1 MAAMSKAEYL
11 QRYMTDGDEKEK
23 KKKKRSKA
31 VPSGGKGMKI
41 VDDDVDWKRFV
52 PVEMDGKVEEEE
64 EAPVV
69 AEVVDE
75 RPKAVRLLEEFRSSM
90 RWKLLSDQMEDS
102 RNADGSQ
109 DSSSGASIP
118 KRMQGG
124 PRVQHR
130 SPDVSVSR
138 RSRHDS
144 PGPSPPRKGHRH
156 DSPDLSPPRMGQ
168 RHDSPDLSP
177 PRMGQRH
184 DSPDLSPPRKGRH
197 DSPDLS
203 PPRKGHR
210 RDSPDLS
217 PPRKGHRRDSPDL
230 SPPRKGRHDSPDLSP
245 PRKGHR
251 RDSPDLSPPR
261 KRRQDSP
268 DLSPPRKGHRRDSP
282 DWSPLRK
289 RRQDSPDRSPP
300 RSSEK
305 QSAYKVRRPTSPQRL
320 QEANSS
326 TSTKNKP
333 NEHSPVRRKS
343 RWSSEVVSADSS
355 APQEQ
360 NSRAAGL
367 LSSEVR
373 QKEKEE
379 NRRRERADKVLEA
392 ESRQAETVVRDK
404 SGKKKVIDQE
414 QKEDKEKAEKAEK
427 YAQWGKG
434 LAQGRMQQ
442 YNMEEALK
450 ESQKPLARHIDDED
464 IDKMLREQEREGDP
478 MAGLLR
484 KKKEKEDQKKGIK
497 ERPKYK
503 GPAPPPTRYN
513 IQPGYRWDGVDRSNG
528 FEKRLYSRMADKK
541 ATQEI
546 AYKWS
551 VENM

>member
-11 QRYMTDGDEKEK
+11 QRYMTGGDEKEKEK
-23 KKKKRSKA
+23 KKKKRSKT

-75 RPKAVRLLEEFRSSM
+75 RPKAVRLLEEFRNSM
-90 RWKLLSDQMEDS
+90 RWKLLS
-102 RNADGSQ
+102 
-109 DSSSGASIP
+109 
-118 KRMQGG
+118 
-124 PRVQHR
+124 
-130 SPDVSVSR
+130 
-138 RSRHDS
+138 
-144 PGPSPPRKGHRH
+144 
-156 DSPDLSPPRMGQ
+156 
-168 RHDSPDLSP
+168 
-177 PRMGQRH
+177 
-184 DSPDLSPPRKGRH
+184 
-197 DSPDLS
+197 
-203 PPRKGHR
+203 
-210 RDSPDLS
+210 
-217 PPRKGHRRDSPDL
+217 
-230 SPPRKGRHDSPDLSP
+230 
-245 PRKGHR
+245 
-251 RDSPDLSPPR
+251 
-261 KRRQDSP
+261 
-268 DLSPPRKGHRRDSP
+268 
-282 DWSPLRK
+282 
-289 RRQDSPDRSPP
+289 
-300 RSSEK
+300 
-305 QSAYKVRRPTSPQRL
+305 
-320 QEANSS
+320 ANSS
-326 TSTKNKP
+326 TVTKNKP
-333 NEHSPVRRKS
+333 TEHSPIRRKS

-392 ESRQAETVVRDK
+392 ESQQAETVVRDK

-414 QKEDKEKAEKAEK
+414 QEEDKEKAEKAEK

-464 IDKMLREQEREGDP
+464 LDKMLREQEREGDP

-484 KKKEKEDQKKGIK
+484 KKKEKENQKMGIK

-503 GPAPPPTRYN
+503 GPAPPPNRYN